1 LNGISL
7 TVLKIKRDIDR
18 KIGSCIQAKITH
30 FHDPMRNGK
39 NNDLY
44 VITSLVIALVSIL
57 FDLAG
62 DPSLYINNTS

>member
-1 LNGISL
+1 M
-7 TVLKIKRDIDR
+7 TE
-18 KIGSCIQAKITH
+18 KIGCIQAQFIIS
-30 FHDPMRNGK
+30 DPMRNIK

-62 DPSLYINNTS
+62 DPSLETNDTS